1 MRIKIGFSGRK
12 LILTLRRRRRRVG
25 RLGGSHRE
33 YLLHKSKAHQLVK
46 KKIEEL
52 NGRYNFSCQKFVI
65 RNQKSRW
72 GSCSSRGVLN
82 FNYKLVFLPEHLTD
96 YLIVHELCHLKEMN
110 HSRRFWN
117 EVARA
122 IPDYPRRRREL
133 KLFKFADCASTV

>member
-1 MRIKIGFSGRK
+1 MRFKIDFSGQK
-12 LILTLRRRRRRVG
+12 FILILRRRRRRVG

-33 YLLHKSKAHQLVK
+33 YLLHKSRARQLVK
-46 KKIEEL
+46 TRIAEL
-52 NGRYNFSCQKFVI
+52 NLLYNFSYQKFVI

-82 FNYKLVFLPEHLTD
+82 FNYKLVFLPDHLAD
-96 YLIVHELCHLKEMN
+96 YLIAHELCHLKEMN

-122 IPDYPRRRREL
+122 IPDYPRCRRDL
-133 KLFKFADCASTV
+133 QLFKFADCGATV

>member
-1 MRIKIGFSGRK
+1 MRFKIDFSGQK
-12 LILTLRRRRRRVG
+12 FILILRRRRRRVG

-33 YLLHKSKAHQLVK
+33 YLLHKSRARQLVK
-46 KKIEEL
+46 TRIAEL
-52 NGRYNFSCQKFVI
+52 NLLYNFSYQKFVI

-82 FNYKLVFLPEHLTD
+82 FNYKLVFLPDHLAD
-96 YLIVHELCHLKEMN
+96 YLIAHELCHLKEMN

-122 IPDYPRRRREL
+122 IPDYPRCRRDL
-133 KLFKFADCASTV
+133 